1 MSHKIHIKDFEG
13 PLELLLDLIESKKLS
28 INEVSLGRVTEEYF
42 SYLQN
47 LKEQEDSSYHE
58 EVASFLV
65 IASTL
70 MLIKSRSLLPGFQV
84 SEEEDS
90 DIKELEERLLTY
102 KRIKEMAV
110 ELEILSS
117 ARKEMYT
124 RSAFSTVIPS
134 FMPPKTPLDL
144 VNMLTILKGALAALP
159 QKNQLPQK
167 IVKKIVSLEEVIGE
181 LESRI
186 EKGMVNTFTD
196 FVKNKREK
204 LDVVV
209 SFLAMLE
216 LVKIGVIAV
225 RQSSNFDLI
234 HFESGSKTK

>member
-167 IVKKIVSLEEVIGE
+167 IVKKIVSLEEMIGE

-209 SFLAMLE
+209 F
-216 LVKIGVIAV
+216 
-225 RQSSNFDLI
+225 
-234 HFESGSKTK
+234 